1 MWVKRIVILG
11 AAAVGAAAMIVA
23 GPTAGPTNAAPCP
36 PGQYIGC
43 EPVPPADAGAPPAA
57 EAPPVCDFE
66 AGISE
71 GCGGASVSG
80 GIN

>member
-11 AAAVGAAAMIVA
+11 VAALGAAAMIVA
-23 GPTAGPTNAAPCP
+23 GPANSAPCA
-36 PGQYIGC
+36 PGQFVGC
-43 EPVPPADAGAPPAA
+43 EPVPPAEAGAPPA
-57 EAPPVCDFE
+57 PVCDFE